1 MSKKFE
7 RVSPKNE
14 GENNALLEQYK
25 MLVESIDKINDT
37 REFSNSFWIGA
48 NGVGLSALAYLRDA
62 QNIYQH
68 HKSFLLMTLIAMGVL
83 FCLSWLSYLA
93 TIKKSVEIR
102 GQLLVHLEKNLP
114 LQIFSKI
121 FALSETKSDTGSLT
135 AKEMFVPGLFL
146 LGYIFSAILLIFFPQ
161 EVMSNIKA
169 N

>member
-1 MSKKFE
+1 MNKQFE
-7 RVSPKNE
+7 LMSPKNAS
-14 GENNALLEQYK
+14 ENHILLEQYK
-25 MLVESIDKINDT
+25 MLVESINKINDT
-37 REFSNSFWIGA
+37 RESSNSFWIGA
-48 NGVGLSALAYLRDA
+48 NGAGLSALAYLRDA

-102 GQLLVHLEKNLP
+102 GELLVHLEKNLP

-121 FALSETKSDTGSLT
+121 FALSEKKADTSALT

-146 LGYIFSAILLIFFPQ
+146 SGYLFSAILLFFFPQ
-161 EVMSNIKA
+161 EVMSNIKT